1 MLLALALIGV
11 TMLALCS
18 CSARRRAAPPSSAC
32 LDHYKE
38 VLVLLQAGE
47 SLEAQARAALIR
59 CEHFRA
65 QALKLAERTRHL
77 GAAGGSAAASR

>member
-1 MLLALALIGV
+1 MILALALFGAS
-11 TMLALCS
+11 MLALCT

-32 LDHYKE
+32 LENYKE

-47 SLEAQARAALIR
+47 ALQAQARAALIH

-65 QALKLAERTRHL
+65 QALKLTERSRPL
-77 GAAGGSAAASR
+77 GAGDETAGDVP